1 MIRLSKLMADR
12 KIASRREADRLIEA
26 GLVRVNG
33 EIVSTLGAKFPESV
47 FIELLPQGKK
57 VVASKV
63 TILLNKPVG
72 FVSNLPEKGYR
83 PAIDLIA
90 PENQYL
96 PNPRFPFCVSHRAH
110 LAVAGRLD
118 IDSKGLLVLTQ
129 DGVIAKQLIG
139 ENSQVE
145 KEYQVHVEGV
155 LDDEG
160 LKKLT
165 FGLALDGQP
174 LKRAKIALIHPG
186 LLHFTLQE
194 GKKRQIRRMCE
205 LVGLKVTGLKRI
217 RIGHVRL
224 GPLPEGQWRYLL
236 PNEHF

>member
-1 MIRLSKLMADR
+1 MFRLSKLMSDR
-12 KIASRREADRLIEA
+12 GIASRREADRLIEA

-33 EIVSTLGAKFPESV
+33 EVIATLGSKFPESV
-47 FIELLPQGKK
+47 HIELLPQGTK
-57 VVASKV
+57 VIQSKV

-72 FVSNLPEKGYR
+72 FVSNLPEKNYR
-83 PAIDLIA
+83 PAIDLII

-139 ENSQVE
+139 ENSQIE
-145 KEYQVHVEGV
+145 KEYQVYVEGTI
-155 LDDEG
+155 DESV

-165 FGLALDGQP
+165 YGLKLDGQL
-174 LKRAKIALIHPG
+174 LKRAKIDFIHPG
-186 LLHFTLQE
+186 LLHFTLRE

-217 RIGHVRL
+217 RIGKIRL

-236 PNEHF
+236 PREHF